1 MAATGSAKRFRWD
14 ELTTDAPMALLD
26 RRRVIGEHAM
36 ISQVHLQKGCFVPSH
51 AHANEQFVCIMKG
64 RLHFVLNEGSELL
77 RENVTVGAGEVLHLP
92 PNVPH
97 SAEALE
103 DTIVLDVFSPPSQ
116 KTGID
121 GPAQARGHSD

>member
-1 MAATGSAKRFRWD
+1 MSAMKPARHYRWE
-14 ELTTDAPMALLD
+14 ELATDAPMALLD

-36 ISQVHLQKGCFVPSH
+36 ISHVHLQKGCFVPGHS
-51 AHANEQFVCIMKG
+51 HANEQFVCVMKG
-64 RLHFVLNEGSELL
+64 RLHFVLNEGSPCPRSE
-77 RENVTVGAGEVLHLP
+77 VTVSAGEVLHLP

-103 DTIVLDVFSPPSQ
+103 DTIVLDVFSPPSE

-121 GPAQARGHSD
+121 HPTESGAH